1 MARQWDKS
9 ACECVDA
16 PVVAL
21 SVPVVSSPTKTL
33 NTSSHVVSAASTT
46 KHPFSTDRD
55 PTMSGGFRFGIATS
69 QPLGSD
75 TGTTSQSVTAAVSA
89 GSVSLSH
96 GSGSCDADTS
106 AASCAD
112 TVDVSSG
119 RLTLATAESVNSRLS
134 FGSLTQ
140 PVISTTSLSSA
151 VETSSTQQPTS
162 LFTFGQAAFATSP
175 SNRPLGIPAT
185 TAAGWYSVCSILCS
199 AVFVLNRYLCL
210 FICAT

>member
-1 MARQWDKS
+1 
-9 ACECVDA
+9 
-16 PVVAL
+16 
-21 SVPVVSSPTKTL
+21 VPVVSSPTKPL

-55 PTMSGGFRFGIATS
+55 PTMSGGVRFGIATS

-75 TGTTSQSVTAAVSA
+75 TGTTSQSAVTSAAAVSA

-96 GSGSCDADTS
+96 GGGSCDADTS
-106 AASCAD
+106 AASRAD

-119 RLTLATAESVNSRLS
+119 RPTLATAESVNSRLS

-140 PVISTTSLSSA
+140 PVISTTSSSSA
-151 VETSSTQQPTS
+151 VETSLTQQPTS
-162 LFTFGQAAFATSP
+162 LFTFRQAAFATSP

-199 AVFVLNRYLCL
+199 AVFVLNHYLCL
-210 FICAT
+210 FICATGCMALGK